1 MINFHNDSTSHL
13 YYLMQLI
20 RRTEQA
26 IAEIYPSD
34 KIKSPVHLAVGH
46 EASTA
51 GVCAALEPA
60 DVVFG
65 YYRSH
70 GLYLAKGGNIKTMMA
85 ELYGKQNGCAQGWGG
100 SMHLLDLGMGVMSTS
115 AIVASSVP
123 NAVGYAYALKQQKS
137 RQIVVSFLGDGAT
150 EEGVVSESLNFAAL
164 KRLPILFVCENNR
177 LAIHTKQHQRQALP
191 DIAGRAQ
198 ALGVTSTV
206 IQGNDAEAVYES
218 VSKSVNEIRS
228 GDTGPQFYE
237 ILTSRWLEHVGPGED
252 FHLGYR
258 ERTEVSGWQDQDC
271 LNQLAQK
278 ISAQQKTQIDQ
289 QIDQQIQEAIEY
301 AEQGDFPQAGELN
314 KYVYR

>member
-1 MINFHNDSTSHL
+1 MTFQNQPLPRL

-20 RRTEQA
+20 RRTEKV
-26 IAEIYPSD
+26 IADLYPTD

-70 GLYLAKGGNIKTMMA
+70 GLYLAKGGDIKTMMA
-85 ELYGKQNGCAQGWGG
+85 ELYGKQNGCARGWGG
-100 SMHLLDLGMGVMSTS
+100 SMHLLDLNQGVMSTS

-137 RQIVVSFLGDGAT
+137 RQIVVSFMGDGAT

-198 ALGVTSTV
+198 ALGVASTV
-206 IQGNDAEAVYES
+206 MDGIDAQAVYQKVSLS
-218 VSKSVNEIRS
+218 VDEIRN
-228 GDTGPQFYE
+228 GVTGPQFYE
-237 ILTSRWLEHVGPGED
+237 IHTSRWLEHVGPAED

-258 ERTEVSGWQDQDC
+258 ERTEVSSWQDQDC
-271 LNQLAQK
+271 LAQLAQK
-278 ISAQQKTQIDQ
+278 IPAEQKSQIDQWIDQ
-289 QIDQQIQEAIEY
+289 QIAEAIEY
-301 AEQGDFPQAGELN
+301 AEQGDFPQAEELT